1 MENFDRFVDRHTGL
15 NNPDDLRSMLSTI
28 GVDSVEELIS
38 QVIPSRSDSNSRC
51 VCQSR

>member
-38 QVIPSRSDSNSRC
+38 QVIPDRKS
-51 VCQSR
+51 VV